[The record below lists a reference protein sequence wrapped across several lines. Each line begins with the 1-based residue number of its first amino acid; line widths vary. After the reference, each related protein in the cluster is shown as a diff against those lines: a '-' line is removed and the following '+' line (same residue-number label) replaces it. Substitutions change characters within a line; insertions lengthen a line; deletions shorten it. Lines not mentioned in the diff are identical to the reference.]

1 LEKKQTATS
10 NKQTANEKSKR
21 ARLEREATARLS
33 VGTNLCVRP
42 KIENIKYIKGRLIS
56 YGKYFLK

>member
-42 KIENIKYIKGRLIS
+42 KIENIKYIKGR
-56 YGKYFLK
+56 